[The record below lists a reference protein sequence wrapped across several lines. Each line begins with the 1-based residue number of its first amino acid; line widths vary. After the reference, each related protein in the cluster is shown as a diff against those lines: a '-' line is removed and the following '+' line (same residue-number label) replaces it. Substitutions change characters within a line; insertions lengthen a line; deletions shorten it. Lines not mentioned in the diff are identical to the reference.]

1 MGLKSYG
8 FERIQEM
15 QQKDIDL
22 THYLADQIEASN
34 DFELTSVSHL
44 AVACFRYKGTLTSE
58 EEITSLNQRLIPA
71 LEKDGRIFITGTKL
85 NGEFAI
91 RACLINH
98 RMHKGTVDYLINV
111 VREVGDK
118 LSSEY

>member
-1 MGLKSYG
+1 MSLKSYG

-22 THYLADQIEASN
+22 THYLAEQVDAAD
-34 DFELTSVSHL
+34 DFELKSVSHL
-44 AVACFRYKGTLTSE
+44 AVACFRYKGSLTNE
-58 EEITSLNQRLIPA
+58 EEITSLNQRMIPA
-71 LEKDGRIFITGTKL
+71 LEKDGRVFITGTKL

-98 RMHKGTVDYLINV
+98 RMHRGTVDYLINV
-111 VREVGDK
+111 VREVGA
-118 LSSEY
+118 LLENET